1 MLARKIHL
9 EWKQT
14 IANMEVMEFFLKK
27 DFDNETMVGG
37 IAKFSKANDLDC
49 DTFSVK
55 NQDI

>member
-1 MLARKIHL
+1 
-9 EWKQT
+9 
-14 IANMEVMEFFLKK
+14 MEFFLKK

-37 IAKFSKANDLDC
+37 IAKFSNFKANDLDC